1 MASILGAIFLP
12 GGGSVKRSVFL
23 HLEDII
29 RDQDNLEVYI
39 AEKKGNPYFSVSDAK
54 VIDTLT
60 TQLHAL
66 QRCMVRAD
74 DATLDVIDILY
85 LHPNPNLN
93 LDGIA
98 FKLHMS
104 KRNILYKRNKFLEDL
119 RRELGW

>member
-1 MASILGAIFLP
+1 M
-12 GGGSVKRSVFL
+12 KRSVFL

-54 VIDTLT
+54 VVDTLT

-66 QRCMVRAD
+66 QKCMVRAD
-74 DATLDVIDILY
+74 NATLDVIDILY

-98 FKLHMS
+98 LKLHMS